1 MLAFRPTRA
10 QGSHLG
16 ARSLGCLPLTATL
29 LAACGGSTERRF
41 PLRDPVSYDTDLQ
54 SVYISCRRQPTGKDR
69 AHVGCLP
76 RTYWSSLMW
85 DGADNV
91 IFRPASEGLG
101 LYLPGIEA
109 VNVNSMDE
117 VPDSSWFTNRIGT
130 TPMTVDEVVQGAC
143 NPSFILHPEAA
154 ADGTWVIDRG
164 KTEGTTPG
172 FRINVGGRKY
182 LLKIDD
188 PGQPELGSAAQVVG
202 LAIYRAAGFY
212 TPCEQ
217 VIYFKPSLLKLLPGL
232 RYKAGN
238 MELEKDFDQKALDA
252 ILAKSSKRGDLVRM
266 EASSW
271 VNGENVGPFRYG
283 GTRHDDPND
292 VIEHQDRREL
302 RGSRLIAAW
311 IDHTDAR
318 EGNSLDTWI
327 ADRKDL
333 PDSSPGH
340 IVHYMLDTGESL
352 GPRWKTYE
360 EITRRAGYG
369 YVFDWGVFAS
379 DFGAFGIPTH
389 PWDYVQKTPGYELF
403 FYFNVRDFVPDQWV
417 MEYANTAFSR
427 MTERDG
433 AWMARILARFTPEMV
448 HGLAEIGRFTNPL
461 NTEYLAK
468 VLEGRL
474 ERILE
479 RYLTRLSSIADVRM
493 KDADRLCGF
502 DLAEWRRVRAVEQF
516 RYTAESSRTGPV
528 PLERQGGGN
537 ICMRPP
543 HVAPDGVLADDA
555 QARYVVVTVR
565 DGVAPGPLRAHLYDL
580 GPVRGYRLVGI
591 ERTPN

>member
-1 MLAFRPTRA
+1 MLSSGRPPARA
-10 QGSHLG
+10 SQRQRLWQ
-16 ARSLGCLPLTATL
+16 
-29 LAACGGSTERRF
+29 LAAAAVLLVACASTEPRRF
-41 PLRDPVSYDTDLQ
+41 PLKDPMWHDTDLQ
-54 SVYISCRRQPTGKDR
+54 SVSVACHRERTAKDP
-69 AHVGCLP
+69 AHVRCAP
-76 RTYWSSLMW
+76 KPYWSSLMW

-91 IFRPASEGLG
+91 IFRPASEAVG
-101 LYLPGIEA
+101 LYLPGPEA

-117 VPDSSWFTNRIGT
+117 VPDSSWFNNRIGT
-130 TPMTVDEVVQGAC
+130 TPMTVADVMQGAC
-143 NPSFILHPEAA
+143 DPSLILHPEAA

-188 PGQPELGSAAQVVG
+188 PSQPELGSAAQVIG
-202 LAIYRAAGFY
+202 LAIYHAAGFN

-217 VIYFKPSLLKLLPGL
+217 VVYFKPSLLKLLPGL
-232 RYKAGN
+232 RYKGGN
-238 MELEKDFDQKALDA
+238 MEVEKDFDRKALDA
-252 ILAKSSKRGDLVRM
+252 ILAKCSKRGDLIRM
-266 EASSW
+266 EASAWIS
-271 VNGENVGPFRYG
+271 GDNVGPFRYG
-283 GTRHDDPND
+283 GTRRDDPND

-318 EGNSLDTWI
+318 EGNSLDSWM
-327 ADRKDL
+327 ADRKDSA
-333 PDSSPGH
+333 DSSPGH

-352 GPRWKTYE
+352 GPIWKTYE
-360 EITRRAGYG
+360 QVTRRAGYG

-389 PWDYVQKTPGYELF
+389 PWDYVEKTPGYELF
-403 FYFNVRDFVPDQWV
+403 FYFNVRDFVPDEWV

-433 AWMARILARFTPEMV
+433 AWMARILARFTPDMV
-448 HGLAEIGRFTNPL
+448 HGLAEIGRFTNPV
-461 NTEYLAK
+461 NTKYLAK

-479 RYLTRLSSIADVRM
+479 RYLTRLSPIADVRM

-502 DLAEWRRVRAVEQF
+502 DLAEWRQLRTVEQF
-516 RYTAESSRTGPV
+516 QYVAESSGSGSMPV
-528 PLERQGGGN
+528 EREGGGN
-537 ICMRPP
+537 ICMRLP
-543 HVAPDGVLADDA
+543 HFARDGNLADDSP
-555 QARYVVVTVR
+555 ARYVVVTIR
-565 DGVAPGPLRAHLYDL
+565 DGVAAGPLRVHLYDL
-580 GPVRGYRLVGI
+580 GPVRGYRLVGV
-591 ERTPN
+591 ERNPN